1 MKNIIFFLLFLL
13 SSCAYAQRQ
22 DFKEIDGVQYFI
34 TRDTAA
40 AGAIVVTY
48 TPTKAAFLD
57 AQSKLG
63 SVLGQIEQINLQ
75 ITELQNQRRVLNGE
89 RKELEDIL
97 ATLQA
102 PRSAAPPPT
111 DTTTPDNSTRQ
122 ATPAAPKTKPP
133 KAAKKQ

>member
-1 MKNIIFFLLFLL
+1 MKKILFLLFLL
-13 SSCAYAQRQ
+13 SSCALSAQRQ

-34 TRDTAA
+34 TRDTAF

-75 ITELQNQRRVLNGE
+75 ITELQNQRRQLNGE

-111 DTTTPDNSTRQ
+111 DTSARQ
-122 ATPAAPKTKPP
+122 ATPITTPPPTTTKKKPQ
-133 KAAKKQ
+133 AKKQ